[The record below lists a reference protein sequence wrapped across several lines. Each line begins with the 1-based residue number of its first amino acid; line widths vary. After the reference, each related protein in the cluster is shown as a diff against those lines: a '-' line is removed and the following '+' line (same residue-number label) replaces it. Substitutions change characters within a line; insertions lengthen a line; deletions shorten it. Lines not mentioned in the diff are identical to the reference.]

1 MRRCERQ
8 FNEKGRSLINPYI
21 FREYDIRGV
30 NDKDF
35 TEDTL
40 SLLAKGFGTYFKQA
54 GIKSVSIGGDIRE
67 STPMIRGIL
76 IEEISNAGL
85 HVIDIG
91 AVPTPV
97 QYFSMYHL
105 PVEGG
110 IMITGSHNPPDY
122 NGFKITLNKAPVFG
136 EQIQKVKSI
145 IDSGIFSSGTGSVEE
160 INVIGDYTAHIKKNI
175 EINNPLNVVLDSG
188 NGAAGIVAQ
197 PLFESLGITSVDLF
211 PEPDGLFPNHHPDP
225 TVVENIQDLI
235 KAVKDKNAD
244 FGVGYDGDGDRIGVV
259 DENGQIIWGDKLL
272 MIFGKDILKNQPGA
286 PIIFEVKCSQALP
299 EMIEKYGGIPVMWK
313 TGHSLLKKKMKEL
326 NSPLAGEMSGHLFFA
341 DRYFGFDDAIYASVR
356 LAELLSN
363 SEKKL
368 SELLS
373 DIPVYHATPEI
384 RAETESDEIKFE
396 IAKRAKDYFSKEY
409 QVNDIDGVRIMF
421 GDGWGLVRAS
431 NTQPVI
437 VLRFEART
445 PERLDEIQ
453 KLVVN
458 KLKEFGDLK
467 I

>member
-1 MRRCERQ
+1 V
-8 FNEKGRSLINPYI
+8 INPYI

-30 NDKDF
+30 IDKDF
-35 TEDTL
+35 TQETL
-40 SLLAKGFGTYFKQA
+40 SLLAKGFGSYFKRA
-54 GIKSVSIGGDIRE
+54 GIKSVSIGGDVRI
-67 STPMIRGIL
+67 SSPMIRNLL
-76 IEEISNAGL
+76 IEEISKTGIN
-85 HVIDIG
+85 VIDIG
-91 AVPTPV
+91 TVPTPV

-122 NGFKITLNKAPVFG
+122 NGFKITLKKAPVFG
-136 EQIQKVKSI
+136 EEIQKIRSI
-145 IDSGIFSSGTGSVEE
+145 IDASNFSSGNGSVEQATVLDDY
-160 INVIGDYTAHIKKNI
+160 INQIVNTVQIKR
-175 EINNPLNVVLDSG
+175 PLNVILDSG

-197 PLFESLGITSVDLF
+197 PLFKALGVNTIDLY
-211 PEPDGLFPNHHPDP
+211 PEPDGMFPNHHPDP

-235 KAVKDKNAD
+235 GSVIENKSD

-272 MIFGKDILKNQPGA
+272 MIFGQDILKNHPGA

-299 EMIEKYGGIPVMWK
+299 EIIEKYGGKPIMWK
-313 TGHSLLKKKMKEL
+313 TGHSLLKKKMKEV

-341 DRYFGFDDAIYASVR
+341 DRYFGYDDAIYASVR
-356 LAELLSN
+356 LAELLSKQD
-363 SEKKL
+363 KKL

-373 DIPVYHATPEI
+373 DVPHYHATPEI
-384 RAETESDEIKFE
+384 RAETESDEVKFM
-396 IAKRAKDYFSKEY
+396 IAGKAKEYFSKEFE
-409 QVNDIDGVRIMF
+409 VNDIDGVRIMF

-445 PERLDEIQ
+445 SDRLQEIQ
-453 KLVVN
+453 NLVIS
-458 KLKEFGDLK
+458 KLKEFGDIK